1 MTDKMARFAQKVK
14 TYTANRDAYNYSA
27 TMRQAQEDKQFEK
40 FVQSMTIDRMAG
52 RATGLTKTK
61 YRFDYKRKDV

>member
-27 TMRQAQEDKQFEK
+27 LMNRAKYDKNFEK
-40 FVQSMTIDRMAG
+40 FIHAMTVDRIVG
-52 RATGLTKTK
+52 KEYLRK
-61 YRFDYKRKDV
+61 YNPSFDYKRKDV